1 MVLTKVI
8 LSAQAACAPQRDSEK
23 SPGPI
28 YYDGDTN
35 NTRWVR
41 WGGSSNYLVGT
52 FDDGRHFHQEGEVQ
66 RGELGTSGYVAQS
79 WGSNTPDGRRIQ
91 ISWMYTAGQDL
102 SKKSGPLSLYVKGG
116 TAEVKSLKVWH
127 LQSIWPRR

>member
-8 LSAQAACAPQRDSEK
+8 LSAAQRRVHRKEILRRALDRSTTTAT
-23 SPGPI
+23 
-28 YYDGDTN
+28 TN

-102 SKKSGPLSLYVKGG
+102 SKKSGPLSLYVK
-116 TAEVKSLKVWH
+116 AALPKSN
-127 LQSIWPRR
+127 P